1 MDYRQVLS
9 YLKEA
14 RKPANQRGKGQER
27 LFDRFSLVDFLLHS
41 IKKDVPVF
49 IDARGISVCSVLM
62 PAGRLKGSYAA
73 DLLKWDIEKCQGG
86 GYSVCFSGGVP
97 MTMAVAP
104 PLEMTT
110 DLMSYGEHIA
120 HERVLRL
127 GASES
132 RYIELSQDFALMHDL
147 HNVAGRGVYCKV
159 NQKGSVEDVAHVL
172 SKKEMRLLTVSR
184 DVLCSHMYE
193 TGTVLVRLLDLQV
206 AEDMVEDLPD
216 GRTDLI
222 VEPPGQG
229 LCLRVTCLPGEK
241 IWVRGFQLMRT
252 PACPANTENDRI
264 PTVHA
269 KEEG

>member
-1 MDYRQVLS
+1 MDYRQILS

-14 RKPANQRGKGQER
+14 RKPASQRGEEQGR

-49 IDARGISVCSVLM
+49 VDAKGVSIWSVLM
-62 PAGRLKGSYAA
+62 PSERLKGSYAA
-73 DLLKWDIEKCQGG
+73 DLLRWDVEKCEGG
-86 GYSVCFSGGVP
+86 GYFVCFSGGVP

-127 GASES
+127 GDSES

-159 NQKGSVEDVAHVL
+159 NPKGSVEDVAHVL

-193 TGTVLVRLLDLQV
+193 TGTVLVRLLDMQV
-206 AEDMVEDLPD
+206 AEDMVENLPE
-216 GRTDLI
+216 GSTDLI

-229 LCLRVTCLPGEK
+229 LCLRVTRLPGEK

-252 PACPANTENDRI
+252 LACPATIETDRI
-264 PTVHA
+264 PTVQVR
-269 KEEG
+269 EEG

>member
-14 RKPANQRGKGQER
+14 RKPARERGQGR

-41 IKKDVPVF
+41 IKKDIPVF
-49 IDARGISVCSVLM
+49 VDARGVSVCSVLM
-62 PAGRLKGSYAA
+62 PSGRLKGGYAA
-73 DLLKWDIEKCQGG
+73 DLLRWDMQRCEGG
-86 GYSVCFSGGVP
+86 GYSVCFSGGLP

-132 RYIELSQDFALMHDL
+132 RYIELSQEFALMHDL
-147 HNVAGRGVYCKV
+147 HNVSGRGVYCKV
-159 NQKGSVEDVAHVL
+159 NPAGVVEDVAHVL
-172 SKKEMRLLTVSR
+172 SKKEIRLLTVSR
-184 DVLCSHMYE
+184 DVLCSHIHE

-206 AEDMVEDLPD
+206 AEDMMEDLPD

-229 LCLRVTCLPGEK
+229 LCLRVTRVPREK
-241 IWVRGFQLMRT
+241 IWVRGFHLMR
-252 PACPANTENDRI
+252 PPSCPAATETDRI
-264 PTVHA
+264 PAVHSR
-269 KEEG
+269 EED

>member
-1 MDYRQVLS
+1 MDYRQILT
-9 YLKEA
+9 YLKDA
-14 RKPANQRGKGQER
+14 RSPARERERGQGR

-41 IKKDVPVF
+41 IKKDIPVF
-49 IDARGISVCSVLM
+49 IDAKGITVCSVLM
-62 PAGRLKGSYAA
+62 PSERLKGSYAA
-73 DLLKWDIEKCQGG
+73 DLLGWDVKKCDGG
-86 GYSVCFSGGVP
+86 GYSVCFKGGAA

-132 RYIELSQDFALMHDL
+132 RYIELSQEFALMHDL

-159 NQKGSVEDVAHVL
+159 SPAGTVVDVAHVM
-172 SKKEMRLLTVSR
+172 SKKDMRLLTVSR

-206 AEDMVEDLPD
+206 AEDMVDNLPE
-216 GRTDLI
+216 GKTDLI

-229 LCLRVTCLPGEK
+229 LCLRVTRMPDEK

-252 PACPANTENDRI
+252 PSCPAATETDRI
-264 PTVHA
+264 PTVNVR
-269 KEEG
+269 EEN